1 MIAESDEMAKKKA
14 AEPEKATVGGRREGA
29 GRKPSEFG
37 RKIQKE
43 VYLTPDVLAFLVQDG
58 LAAGVA
64 IEQLIRKSAAFKA
77 WQKRVGQ

>member
-14 AEPEKATVGGRREGA
+14 AEPEKPTVGGRREGA

-43 VYLTPDVLAFLVQDG
+43 VYLTPDVLAFLNRHGV
-58 LAAGVA
+58 ATGVA
-64 IEQLIRKSAAFKA
+64 IEQMVRASTSFKKWMA
-77 WQKRVGQ
+77 SR